1 MPYRKMTRL
10 SGMRQ
15 VKESNESYIDHNPL
29 STASEHEAKE
39 WKDGDKHM
47 YKKAEQEF
55 R

>member
-1 MPYRKMTRL
+1 MERL

-29 STASEHEAKE
+29 STSVGYFATDVERGER
-39 WKDGDKHM
+39 GLN
-47 YKKAEQEF
+47 KKAEREF

>member
-1 MPYRKMTRL
+1 MERL

-29 STASEHEAKE
+29 STSVGNYAVSVERGEKKLNKEAE
-39 WKDGDKHM
+39 R
-47 YKKAEQEF
+47 EF